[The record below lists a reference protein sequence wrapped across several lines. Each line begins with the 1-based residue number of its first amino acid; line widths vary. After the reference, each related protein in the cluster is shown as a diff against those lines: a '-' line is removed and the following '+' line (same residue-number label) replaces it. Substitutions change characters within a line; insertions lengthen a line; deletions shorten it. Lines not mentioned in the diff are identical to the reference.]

1 MILLVCPGMAMGYQF
16 GPSYKNYKTGYC
28 YKFRSRKFS
37 SFGGGKQFEW
47 SGGDK
52 NILQITT
59 GMKNDKTLGYHFPTV
74 NMDTDKKLTV
84 YMPKSDNWDYKV
96 AKENM

>member
-1 MILLVCPGMAMGYQF
+1 MILLVCPGMQTSSNGW
-16 GPSYKNYKTGYC
+16 C
-28 YKFRSRKFS
+28 KFS
-37 SFGGGKQFEW
+37 NGATFGKYKW

-59 GMKNDKTLGYHFPTV
+59 GMENDKTLGYHFPTV
-74 NMDTDKKLTV
+74 NLDTDKKLSV

-96 AKENM
+96 AQDNM

>member
-1 MILLVCPGMAMGYQF
+1 MQTSSNGNCYDNNGWY
-16 GPSYKNYKTGYC
+16 YDNYD
-28 YKFRSRKFS
+28 
-37 SFGGGKQFEW
+37 W

-59 GMKNDKTLGYHFPTV
+59 GMENDKTLGYHFPTV

-84 YMPKSDNWDYKV
+84 YMPKSDDWDYKV

>member
-1 MILLVCPGMAMGYQF
+1 MQTSSNGRCYHNNGWSNY
-16 GPSYKNYKTGYC
+16 YK
-28 YKFRSRKFS
+28 
-37 SFGGGKQFEW
+37 W

-59 GMKNDKTLGYHFPTV
+59 GMENDKTLGYHFPTV
-74 NMDTDKKLTV
+74 NMDTDRKLSV

-96 AKENM
+96 AQDNM

>member
-1 MILLVCPGMAMGYQF
+1 MILLVCPGMQTSSNGKCVDNNGYTF
-16 GPSYKNYKTGYC
+16 GYYT
-28 YKFRSRKFS
+28 
-37 SFGGGKQFEW
+37 W

-59 GMKNDKTLGYHFPTV
+59 GMENDKTLGYHFPTV
-74 NMDTDKKLTV
+74 NLDTDRKLSV

-96 AKENM
+96 AQDNM

>member
-1 MILLVCPGMAMGYQF
+1 MSLT
-16 GPSYKNYKTGYC
+16 NYLGNYNDGFC
-28 YKFRSRKFS
+28 YDSNSNSWTDSNSNSWTKFY
-37 SFGGGKQFEW
+37 W

-59 GMKNDKTLGYHFPTV
+59 GMENDKTLGYHFPTV

-84 YMPKSDNWDYKV
+84 YMPKSDDWDYKV

>member
-1 MILLVCPGMAMGYQF
+1 MHTSSSGNCYDYNKCYYGC
-16 GPSYKNYKTGYC
+16 SYT
-28 YKFRSRKFS
+28 
-37 SFGGGKQFEW
+37 W

-59 GMKNDKTLGYHFPTV
+59 GMENDKTLGYHFPTV
-74 NMDTDKKLTV
+74 NLDTDRKLSV

-96 AKENM
+96 AQDNM